1 MVITNL
7 KFLSM
12 KRFLFI
18 AAAFLFAVQL
28 NAQRVGFLD
37 TEKILASIPEYNSAK
52 SQLESL
58 EKGYRTKVEN
68 EFAAIEKLYN
78 AYQANKG
85 TMSQVVRAQKEN
97 EIISK
102 EEAAKKLQ
110 ESYFGENGI
119 MQKKSQELLSPIK
132 ERVQAAIE
140 RVAKSGGYM
149 MIVDIASQSG
159 VIYTNSQYDLSQEV
173 IKVL

>member
-1 MVITNL
+1 
-7 KFLSM
+7 M

-159 VIYTNSQYDLSQEV
+159 VIYTNSQYDLSQDV

>member
-1 MVITNL
+1 
-7 KFLSM
+7 M

-140 RVAKSGGYM
+140 KVAKSGGYM

-159 VIYTNSQYDLSQEV
+159 VIYTNSQYVLSQEV

>member
-1 MVITNL
+1 
-7 KFLSM
+7 M

-159 VIYTNSQYDLSQEV
+159 VIYTNSQYDLTQEV

>member
-1 MVITNL
+1 
-7 KFLSM
+7 M
-12 KRFLFI
+12 KRFLFM

-68 EFAAIEKLYN
+68 EFAALEKLYN

>member
-1 MVITNL
+1 
-7 KFLSM
+7 M

-78 AYQANKG
+78 TYQANKG

>member
-1 MVITNL
+1 
-7 KFLSM
+7 M

-132 ERVQAAIE
+132 EIVQAAIE

-159 VIYTNSQYDLSQEV
+159 VIYTNSQYDLTQEV

>member
-1 MVITNL
+1 
-7 KFLSM
+7 M

-85 TMSQVVRAQKEN
+85 TMSQAVRAQKEN

>member
-1 MVITNL
+1 
-7 KFLSM
+7 M

-37 TEKILASIPEYNSAK
+37 TEEILASIPEYNSAK

>member
-1 MVITNL
+1 
-7 KFLSM
+7 M

-85 TMSQVVRAQKEN
+85 TMSQVVRAKKEN
-97 EIISK
+97 EIINK

>member
-1 MVITNL
+1 
-7 KFLSM
+7 M

-28 NAQRVGFLD
+28 NAQKIGFLD

>member
-1 MVITNL
+1 M
-7 KFLSM
+7 
-12 KRFLFI
+12 

>member
-1 MVITNL
+1 
-7 KFLSM
+7 M

-85 TMSQVVRAQKEN
+85 TMSPVVRAQKEN

>member
-1 MVITNL
+1 
-7 KFLSM
+7 M

-132 ERVQAAIE
+132 ERVQVAIE

>member
-1 MVITNL
+1 
-7 KFLSM
+7 M
-12 KRFLFI
+12 KRILFI

-140 RVAKSGGYM
+140 KVAKSGGYM

>member
-1 MVITNL
+1 
-7 KFLSM
+7 M

-119 MQKKSQELLSPIK
+119 MQKKSQELLSPIT

-159 VIYTNSQYDLSQEV
+159 VIYTNSQYDLTQEV

>member
-1 MVITNL
+1 
-7 KFLSM
+7 M

-102 EEAAKKLQ
+102 EEAAKKFQ

>member
-1 MVITNL
+1 M
-7 KFLSM
+7 SR

>member
-1 MVITNL
+1 
-7 KFLSM
+7 M

-52 SQLESL
+52 SQLENL

>member
-1 MVITNL
+1 
-7 KFLSM
+7 M

-173 IKVL
+173 INVL

>member
-1 MVITNL
+1 
-7 KFLSM
+7 M

-119 MQKKSQELLSPIK
+119 IQKKSQELLSPIK

>member
-1 MVITNL
+1 
-7 KFLSM
+7 M

-97 EIISK
+97 EIINK

>member
-1 MVITNL
+1 
-7 KFLSM
+7 M

-132 ERVQAAIE
+132 ERVQAAIV

>member
-1 MVITNL
+1 
-7 KFLSM
+7 M

-110 ESYFGENGI
+110 GSYFGENGI

>member
-1 MVITNL
+1 
-7 KFLSM
+7 M

-37 TEKILASIPEYNSAK
+37 TEKILAYIPEYNSAK

-68 EFAAIEKLYN
+68 EFSAIEKLYN

>member
-1 MVITNL
+1 
-7 KFLSM
+7 M

-37 TEKILASIPEYNSAK
+37 TEKILASIPEYNNAK

>member
-1 MVITNL
+1 
-7 KFLSM
+7 M

-159 VIYTNSQYDLSQEV
+159 VIYTNSQYDLSQVV

>member
-1 MVITNL
+1 
-7 KFLSM
+7 M

-85 TMSQVVRAQKEN
+85 TMSQVVRVQKEN

-110 ESYFGENGI
+110 ESYFGENGL

>member
-1 MVITNL
+1 
-7 KFLSM
+7 M

-119 MQKKSQELLSPIK
+119 MQKKSQELISPIK

>member
-1 MVITNL
+1 
-7 KFLSM
+7 M

-68 EFAAIEKLYN
+68 EFAAIENLYN

>member
-1 MVITNL
+1 MQ
-7 KFLSM
+7 
-12 KRFLFI
+12 RFLFI

-159 VIYTNSQYDLSQEV
+159 VIYKNSQYDLSQEV

>member
-1 MVITNL
+1 
-7 KFLSM
+7 M

-119 MQKKSQELLSPIK
+119 IQKKSQELLSPIK

-140 RVAKSGGYM
+140 RVPKSGGYM

>member
-1 MVITNL
+1 
-7 KFLSM
+7 M

-37 TEKILASIPEYNSAK
+37 TEKILASIPEYNNAK

-159 VIYTNSQYDLSQEV
+159 VVYTNSQYDLSQEV

>member
-1 MVITNL
+1 
-7 KFLSM
+7 M

-102 EEAAKKLQ
+102 EEAANKLQ

>member
-1 MVITNL
+1 
-7 KFLSM
+7 M

-68 EFAAIEKLYN
+68 EFAAIEKLY
-78 AYQANKG
+78 KDGVWG
-85 TMSQVVRAQKEN
+85 TVVEK
-97 EIISK
+97 
-102 EEAAKKLQ
+102 
-110 ESYFGENGI
+110 
-119 MQKKSQELLSPIK
+119 M
-132 ERVQAAIE
+132 
-140 RVAKSGGYM
+140 
-149 MIVDIASQSG
+149 
-159 VIYTNSQYDLSQEV
+159 
-173 IKVL
+173 

>member
-1 MVITNL
+1 
-7 KFLSM
+7 M

-110 ESYFGENGI
+110 EIYFGENGI

>member
-1 MVITNL
+1 
-7 KFLSM
+7 M

-149 MIVDIASQSG
+149 MIVDIESQSG

>member
-1 MVITNL
+1 
-7 KFLSM
+7 M

-110 ESYFGENGI
+110 KSYFGENGI

>member
-1 MVITNL
+1 
-7 KFLSM
+7 M

-58 EKGYRTKVEN
+58 DKGYRTKVEN

>member
-1 MVITNL
+1 
-7 KFLSM
+7 M

-85 TMSQVVRAQKEN
+85 TRSQVVRAQKEN
-97 EIISK
+97 ERISK
-102 EEAAKKLQ
+102 AEAAKKLQ